1 MWTTVFHFF
10 HLCSHKE
17 CSYLCQVVMTIFKR
31 TILFLISTSF
41 DYDRNWEEITFP
53 SSWLFR
59 LGFFYCLCWY
69 CDTYPKIVGSY
80 LAYSFE
86 INSFKIVDKHL
97 ENFMIDFS
105 LYIFRDRK
113 FSVLFIW
120 SIYLAHLGKG
130 GMWTRKYWGFKILK
144 PYANMYILCMYTLSV
159 KL

>member
-1 MWTTVFHFF
+1 MFLFVSSSNDYFQKNYSFF
-10 HLCSHKE
+10 NQYFLWLWQKLRRNYIS
-17 CSYLCQVVMTIFKR
+17 IFLAVQ
-31 TILFLISTSF
+31 TGF
-41 DYDRNWEEITFP
+41 
-53 SSWLFR
+53 
-59 LGFFYCLCWY
+59 FFYCLCWY
-69 CDTYPKIVGSY
+69 CDTYLKIVGLY

-97 ENFMIDFS
+97 KNFMIDFS
-105 LYIFRDRK
+105 LYIFRDHK